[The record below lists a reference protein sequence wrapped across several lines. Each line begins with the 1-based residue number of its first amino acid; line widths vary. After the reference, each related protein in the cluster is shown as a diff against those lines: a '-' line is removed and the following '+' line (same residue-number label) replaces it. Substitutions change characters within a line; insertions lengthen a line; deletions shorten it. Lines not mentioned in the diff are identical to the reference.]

1 MRTVRIAETGT
12 TAARTRVVLRTT
24 VLALAVVAVTGC
36 QRSLFKESEPR
47 TQFETYDRMRQR
59 FVPKQELDVFGKP
72 KPALRARLSRGAPS

>member
-1 MRTVRIAETGT
+1 MTHSQSSSRRRWRTHGVML
-12 TAARTRVVLRTT
+12 AAFATMTVVLS
-24 VLALAVVAVTGC
+24 GC
-36 QRSLFKESEPR
+36 QRSLFKENEPR